1 MTAPLAL
8 PHVRQLRVSE
18 LDAKDLADWRALRAT
33 SPLYGS
39 PLLSPEFA
47 TLIAGFR
54 EDVRVVLAR
63 GDDGA
68 LQAVLA
74 LHKRPLGFSRPL
86 GTPFD
91 DLSGPILAP
100 GASIA
105 PNALI
110 AAAGLEAYRAETSIC
125 ASSEP
130 DDHSAFLI
138 ERSGQADAERL
149 EACRAIHP
157 KRFKNFRRLSRK
169 MDTDLGGIALRWGAP
184 DPARLRQLLAW
195 KSAQFLDDGLVD
207 ITGATHSRQV
217 LDAVAEMPSRDGQ
230 AFGGYMVEL
239 VCGERLLA
247 GHFGVTLNGHFHPW
261 ISAYDP
267 TLSDY
272 APGITLL
279 YRLLEQFSETGLAS
293 YNLAGGHDHYKKY
306 FAEPVIATRSLHLY
320 APSALGMAQGFGER
334 VWNLVGARADTSA
347 GARLRRR
354 LDHIAACEPGLGARV
369 NGVIYALK
377 RRSPRG

>member
-1 MTAPLAL
+1 MSEAAPSPEICHLRFSGLA
-8 PHVRQLRVSE
+8 PG
-18 LDAKDLADWRALRAT
+18 DLADWRALQET
-33 SPLYGS
+33 SPLYRS
-39 PLLSPEFA
+39 PLLSPDFA
-47 TLIAGFR
+47 SLIAGIR

-63 GDDGA
+63 GGEGE
-68 LQAVLA
+68 LQAVLT
-74 LHKRPLGFSRPL
+74 LHKRPFGFSRPV
-86 GTPFD
+86 GAPFD

-100 GASIA
+100 GAIID
-105 PNALI
+105 PDGLF

-125 ASSEP
+125 TSSEP

-138 ERSGQADAERL
+138 ERCEQSDVERL
-149 EACRAIHP
+149 EARRAIHP

-169 MDTDLGGIALRWGAP
+169 MDIDLGGIALRWGAP

-195 KSAQFLDDGLVD
+195 KSAQFVDDGLVD
-207 ITGATHSRQV
+207 ITGATYSRRI
-217 LDAVAEMPSRDGQ
+217 LDAVAATPSRDSQ

-247 GHFGVTLNGHFHPW
+247 GHFGVALNGHFHPW

-279 YRLLEQFSETGLAS
+279 YRLLEQFSETGLET

-306 FAEPVIATRSLHLY
+306 FAEPVIPTRPLHHY
-320 APSALGMAQGFGER
+320 APSPLGLAQGLGER
-334 VWNLVGARADTSA
+334 VWNLVGARGETGA

-377 RRSPRG
+377 RRNPRS